1 MTMKSPFASY
11 AETQRAGL
19 TGRALEAA
27 VLIKAA
33 QRLDTL
39 RRALDDQ
46 EAPDTGALIN
56 NRRLWEILLLSAT
69 DASNPLPYDTK
80 RAIANIGI
88 FVLSH
93 TFDQLAQ
100 PTRKGLTA
108 LIDIN
113 RALAE
118 GLSAKPA
125 TIASA
130 TAHR

>member
-1 MTMKSPFASY
+1 MTMKSAFDSY

-27 VLIKAA
+27 VLIKSA
-33 QRLDTL
+33 QRLDIA
-39 RRALDDQ
+39 RRALAAG
-46 EAPDTGALIN
+46 EAPDTSALIN

-69 DASNPLPYDTK
+69 DASNPLPYETK

-88 FVLSH
+88 FVLGH
-93 TFDQLAQ
+93 TFDQLAK
-100 PTRKGLTA
+100 PNEKGLTA

-118 GLSAKPA
+118 GLTAK
-125 TIASA
+125 ASA
-130 TAHR
+130 SASAAAQM